1 MEFVPSGTS
10 DKLGTIQR
18 RLAWPLSSTMTRTNR
33 EMVQFC
39 PSSALMLRSLLYFF
53 GRSDGGDV
61 QMRFFELRVGNV
73 DSRRKTDNLIVDSIL
88 DDCKDYFDLNNT
100 RWTVKEGTGVD
111 LFMHE
116 VIAVT
121 KDGTIRIGLNTGG
134 GVTTFAVRMKGR
146 NITILSTY

>member
-73 DSRRKTDNLIVDSIL
+73 DSRRKTDNLIVDSKMMTKQIQ
-88 DDCKDYFDLNNT
+88 DAFKEFIT
-100 RWTVKEGTGVD
+100 RED
-111 LFMHE
+111 
-116 VIAVT
+116 
-121 KDGTIRIGLNTGG
+121 IG
-134 GVTTFAVRMKGR
+134 K
-146 NITILSTY
+146 